1 MSVRT
6 CHNTYYTNIFAV
18 RGLRAMSYVVIMFT
32 LILYIYKFAVGGLLV
47 MSCVVIIF
55 TLLYVFHP

>member
-1 MSVRT
+1 
-6 CHNTYYTNIFAV
+6 
-18 RGLRAMSYVVIMFT
+18 MSYVVIMFT